1 MTWILKSFVSASFSV
16 YIFMNVF
23 IILMDPTIAV
33 FWSLFITF
41 LTWSS
46 AMFNFKSSSFSRFGT
61 VPRAPSIMGT
71 TWYLNPGYIC
81 CSSDI
86 NGTYLSALFL
96 WRLAMLKSS
105 GTLTMSGLL
114 CSILFGVC
122 KGLSHQISLVGVLMT
137 GSGQS
142 ILGCWSSLITSFSI
156 TFATGLC
163 LAVVYRLEDIS
174 GQLPTTQHGKH
185 LHFVFCKVYTLW
197 EASGLSLFFL

>member
-1 MTWILKSFVSASFSV
+1 
-16 YIFMNVF
+16 
-23 IILMDPTIAV
+23 
-33 FWSLFITF
+33 
-41 LTWSS
+41 
-46 AMFNFKSSSFSRFGT
+46 MFNFKSSSFSRFGT
-61 VPRAPSIMGT
+61 VPRAPSIMGA

-86 NGTYLSALFL
+86 NGIYLSALFL

-105 GTLTMSGLL
+105 GIPTSTIVHVVQFLSHMTMSGLL

-122 KGLSHQISLVGVLMT
+122 KGLSHQIPLVGVLMT

-163 LAVVYRLEDIS
+163 LAVVYGLEDIS
-174 GQLPTTQHGKH
+174 GQLPTTWKTSSFCFLQS
-185 LHFVFCKVYTLW
+185 LHFVGSFWSFTL
-197 EASGLSLFFL
+197 LFIVTRVPISCSWRAVA

>member
-1 MTWILKSFVSASFSV
+1 MTWILKFYISASFPV

-23 IILMDPTIAV
+23 IILMDPMIAV

-46 AMFNFKSSSFSRFGT
+46 AMFNFKSSFFSRFRT
-61 VPRAPSIMGT
+61 VPRAPSIMGA

-86 NGTYLSALFL
+86 NGIYLSALFL
-96 WRLAMLKSS
+96 WRMAMSNSPMLKSS
-105 GTLTMSGLL
+105 GTPTSTIIHVVRFLSHMTMSGLL

-122 KGLSHQISLVGVLMT
+122 KGLSHQISSAGVLMT
-137 GSGQS
+137 GSGRS

-156 TFATGLC
+156 YYFC
-163 LAVVYRLEDIS
+163 NKIVS
-174 GQLPTTQHGKH
+174 GSC
-185 LHFVFCKVYTLW
+185 V
-197 EASGLSLFFL
+197 